1 MKLTDGLFKVIL
13 ESINDAVYFTD
24 KNRCILYWNK
34 AAENLTG
41 FKSEEVVGKFCH
53 DNILRHVDAEGN
65 LLCLTGCPLSY
76 AIRYDAPTKAKVFL
90 HHKDGHR
97 VPVVVKATP
106 IKNMKGEIVGAA
118 EVFFDNS
125 YVENL
130 HERIASLEDVAL
142 LDSLTQLSN
151 RRYIE
156 INLKSKILEISR
168 YNRSYGLL
176 FIDIDNFKDV
186 NDTYGHNLGDMVLKM
201 VAATLRNNV
210 RYFDIVG
217 RWAGDE
223 FIIIVEIKSADN
235 LKEIGH
241 KILNLVRESY
251 FLYEGQRIGVTV
263 SIGAYVISP
272 DDTVETAIE
281 NADKIMYKS
290 KSRGKNFISFQDT
303 L

>member
-1 MKLTDGLFKVIL
+1 MKLPDSLFKVIL
-13 ESINDAVYFTD
+13 ENINDAVYFVN
-24 KNRCILYWNK
+24 KERRILYWNK

-41 FKSEEVVGKFCH
+41 FKSEDVVGKFCH

-65 LLCLTGCPLSY
+65 ELCLKACPLSY
-76 AIRYDAPTKAKVFL
+76 AMKYDSPTKAKVFF

-97 VPVVVKATP
+97 VPVVVMTTP
-106 IKNMKGEIVGAA
+106 IKNIKGEIVGAA
-118 EVFFDNS
+118 ELFFDNS
-125 YVENL
+125 YVESL
-130 HERIASLEDVAL
+130 HERIKSLGEVAL

-156 INLKSKILEISR
+156 INLKAKILEISR

-176 FIDIDNFKDV
+176 FIDLDNFKDV
-186 NDTYGHNLGDMVLKM
+186 NDTYGHNVGDKVLKM

-223 FIIIVEIKSADN
+223 FVIIVEIKSLDN
-235 LKEIGH
+235 LKEIGR

-251 FLYEGQRIGVTV
+251 FIYEGQRVGVNV
-263 SIGAYVISP
+263 SIGAYLISP

-290 KSRGKNFISFQDT
+290 KSSGKNCISFQDT